1 MQPPDSQHASL
12 LAPVPVPAR
21 PQIQEL
27 VEDIL
32 RSVPFRTSRQ
42 CQDLFRYIVEHSIAG
57 SEDSLRERVIG
68 VEVFGRAADYDAAED
83 PVVRLRAADIRKRL
97 AQYYQAREN
106 ELGDWKIE
114 IPTGSYKAHFH
125 RSEGSLSQV
134 AIPAGVAR
142 PRMEPPVLS
151 EADTLPSNARGLK
164 RKLFWGVILLAGSF
178 VAVLAGVVLIRTA
191 TPAKSA
197 FDLFWEPILENSRT
211 VLVCTGSNPVYL
223 LSPQARNRYK
233 KTHSRGQDADPNLQT
248 YTPLEELKNL
258 TADDFLPVKDTYL
271 TIGDASAIAQIASL
285 LTSRHHAFDLRY
297 GSDLSFGDLR
307 QSPTILIGAF
317 NNSWTLNMTDNL
329 QFVFDSGDTPEMH
342 VQDRS
347 DQSRSWSPKI
357 SAGHVVEDYAIISR
371 VSDSKTGGILLTIAG
386 LNHSGTRAAAEFATN
401 PQLIAKVM
409 NQAPKDWKRRNLQLV
424 LHTNVVNDIPDTPT
438 VVAARYW

>member
-1 MQPPDSQHASL
+1 MQPLDSQHASL
-12 LAPVPVPAR
+12 LAPVPVAAR
-21 PQIQEL
+21 PKIQEL

-42 CQDLFRYIVEHSIAG
+42 CQDLFRYIVEHSISG
-57 SEDSLRERVIG
+57 SDDSLRERVIG

-114 IPTGSYKAHFH
+114 IPTGSYKAQFH

-134 AIPAGVAR
+134 ARPTGVAH

-151 EADTLPSNARGLK
+151 EADTLRSDARGLK

-178 VAVLAGVVLIRTA
+178 VAVLAGVVLTRTA
-191 TPAKSA
+191 YPAKSA

-211 VLVCTGSNPVYL
+211 VLICTGSNPVYL

-233 KTHSRGQDADPNLQT
+233 KTHPRGQDADPNLQT

-258 TADDFLPVKDTYL
+258 TAGDFLPVKNTYL
-271 TIGDASAIAQIASL
+271 TVGDASAIAQIASL

-307 QSPTILIGAF
+307 QGPAILIGAF

-371 VSDSKTGGILLTIAG
+371 VLDSKTGGTLLTIAG

>member
-1 MQPPDSQHASL
+1 MQPLDSQHASL
-12 LAPVPVPAR
+12 LAPVPVAAR
-21 PQIQEL
+21 PQIQEVL
-27 VEDIL
+27 EDIL

-42 CQDLFRYIVEHSIAG
+42 CQDLLRYIVEHSIAG
-57 SEDSLRERVIG
+57 SDESLRERVIG
-68 VEVFGRAADYDAAED
+68 VEVFGRAVDYDSGED

-97 AQYYQAREN
+97 AQYYQAKEN
-106 ELGDWKIE
+106 EFGEWKID
-114 IPTGSYKAHFH
+114 IPTGSYKALFH
-125 RSEGSLSQV
+125 RSESSSSQV
-134 AIPAGVAR
+134 ARPAGVAR
-142 PRMEPPVLS
+142 PRTEPPVLS
-151 EADTLPSNARGLK
+151 EADTRRLNAFGLK
-164 RKLFWGVILLAGSF
+164 RKLFWGVILFAGSF
-178 VAVLAGVVLIRTA
+178 VAVLVGVVMTRTA
-191 TPAKSA
+191 SPAKSA
-197 FDLFWEPILENSRT
+197 FDLFWEPILENPRT
-211 VLVCTGSNPVYL
+211 VLICTGSNPVYL

-233 KTHSRGQDADPNLQT
+233 KTHSLGQDADPNLQT
-248 YTPLEELKNL
+248 YTPLEGLKNL
-258 TADDFLPVKDTYL
+258 TAGDFLPAKNTYL
-271 TIGDASAIAQIASL
+271 TVGDASAIAQIVSL

-307 QSPTILIGAF
+307 QGPAILIGAF
-317 NNSWTLNMTDNL
+317 NNSWTLNMTDNQ

-347 DQSRSWSPKI
+347 DPSRSWSPKI

-371 VSDSKTGGILLTIAG
+371 VSDSKTGGILLTVAG

-438 VVAARYW
+438 VVAVRYW

>member
-1 MQPPDSQHASL
+1 MQPLGGQHASL
-12 LAPVPVPAR
+12 LAPVPVAAR

-42 CQDLFRYIVEHSIAG
+42 CQDLLRYIVEHSLAG

-68 VEVFGRAADYDAAED
+68 VEVFGRVADYDAAED

-97 AQYYQAREN
+97 AQYFQAREN
-106 ELGDWKIE
+106 ELGKWKID
-114 IPTGSYKAHFH
+114 IPTGSYKAQFH
-125 RSEGSLSQV
+125 RSEGFLSQV
-134 AIPAGVAR
+134 AIPAGAAR

-151 EADTLPSNARGLK
+151 EAATLGSNARGLK
-164 RKLFWGVILLAGSF
+164 RKLFWGVILLVGCFLAI
-178 VAVLAGVVLIRTA
+178 LAGVVLTRTA
-191 TPAKSA
+191 SPAKSG

-223 LSPQARNRYK
+223 LSPQARNRYR
-233 KTHSRGQDADPNLQT
+233 KTHPREGDADPNLQT
-248 YTPLEELKNL
+248 YTPLEELKSL
-258 TADDFLPVKDTYL
+258 TAADFLPAKNTYL

-307 QSPTILIGAF
+307 QAPVILIGAF
-317 NNSWTLNMTDNL
+317 NNNWTLNLTDNL
-329 QFVFDSGDTPEMH
+329 QFVFDSGDTPDMH

-347 DQSRSWSPKI
+347 DPSRSWSPKI

-371 VSDSKTGGILLTIAG
+371 VSDSKTGGILLTVAG

>member
-1 MQPPDSQHASL
+1 MQPPDTQHASL
-12 LAPVPVPAR
+12 LAPVPVASR

-42 CQDLFRYIVEHSIAG
+42 CQDLFRYIVAHSIAG
-57 SEDSLRERVIG
+57 SDDLLRERVIG

-114 IPTGSYKAHFH
+114 IPTGSYKAQFH

-134 AIPAGVAR
+134 AILAGVAR

-151 EADTLPSNARGLK
+151 EAETLRSNARGLK
-164 RKLFWGVILLAGSF
+164 RKLFWGAILLAGSL
-178 VAVLAGVVLIRTA
+178 VAVLAGVMLTRTA
-191 TPAKSA
+191 SPPKSG

-233 KTHSRGQDADPNLQT
+233 KTHPRGQDADPNLQT

-258 TADDFLPVKDTYL
+258 TADDFLSVKNTYL
-271 TIGDASAIAQIASL
+271 TVGDASAIAQIASL
-285 LTSRHHAFDLRY
+285 LTSRRHAFDLRY

-307 QSPTILIGAF
+307 QGPAILIGAF

-371 VSDSKTGGILLTIAG
+371 VLDSKTGGTLLTIAG

-438 VVAARYW
+438 VIAARYW

>member
-1 MQPPDSQHASL
+1 MQPLDSQHASL
-12 LAPVPVPAR
+12 LAPVPVAAR

-42 CQDLFRYIVEHSIAG
+42 CQDLFRYIVAQSVSG
-57 SEDSLRERVIG
+57 SDDSLRERVIG

-134 AIPAGVAR
+134 AIPAGVAQ
-142 PRMEPPVLS
+142 PRIETPVLS
-151 EADTLPSNARGLK
+151 EAEILRSNPRGLK
-164 RKLFWGVILLAGSF
+164 RKVFWGAILLAGSL
-178 VAVLAGVVLIRTA
+178 VAVLAGVVLTRTA
-191 TPAKSA
+191 SPAKSG

-223 LSPQARNRYK
+223 LSPQARKRYK

-258 TADDFLPVKDTYL
+258 TADDFL
-271 TIGDASAIAQIASL
+271 
-285 LTSRHHAFDLRY
+285 R
-297 GSDLSFGDLR
+297 
-307 QSPTILIGAF
+307 
-317 NNSWTLNMTDNL
+317 
-329 QFVFDSGDTPEMH
+329 
-342 VQDRS
+342 
-347 DQSRSWSPKI
+347 
-357 SAGHVVEDYAIISR
+357 
-371 VSDSKTGGILLTIAG
+371 
-386 LNHSGTRAAAEFATN
+386 
-401 PQLIAKVM
+401 
-409 NQAPKDWKRRNLQLV
+409 
-424 LHTNVVNDIPDTPT
+424 
-438 VVAARYW
+438 

>member
-1 MQPPDSQHASL
+1 MQPLGIQHAPL
-12 LAPVPVPAR
+12 LDPIPAAAR
-21 PQIQEL
+21 PRIQEL
-27 VEDIL
+27 LEQIL
-32 RSVPFRTSRQ
+32 HSVPFRTSRQ
-42 CQDLFRYIVEHSIAG
+42 CQDLFRYMVEHSLAG
-57 SEDSLRERVIG
+57 SDESLRERMIG
-68 VEVFGRAADYDAAED
+68 IQVFGRPPDYDTAED

-97 AQYYQAREN
+97 AQYYQSKEHAF
-106 ELGDWKIE
+106 GDWKIE
-114 IPTGSYKAHFH
+114 IPTGSYKAQFH
-125 RSEGSLSQV
+125 RSQDSLSQV
-134 AIPAGVAR
+134 AVAAGVTR
-142 PRMEPPVLS
+142 PHMEPAVLS
-151 EADTLPSNARGLK
+151 DADTPRSSARSLK
-164 RKLFWGVILLAGSF
+164 RKLFWAAILLAVGF
-178 VAVLAGVVLIRTA
+178 VAVLARIALSPTA
-191 TPAKSA
+191 SPAKSG
-197 FDLFWEPILENSRT
+197 FDLFWEPLLENSRT

-223 LSPQARNRYK
+223 LSPQARNRYR
-233 KTHSRGQDADPNLQT
+233 KTHPREQDADPNLQT

-258 TADDFLPVKDTYL
+258 TAGDFLAAKNTYL

-285 LTSRHHAFDLRY
+285 LTSRHRAFDLRY

-307 QSPTILIGAF
+307 QGPAILIGAF

-347 DQSRSWSPKI
+347 DPSRSWSPKI

-371 VSDSKTGGILLTIAG
+371 VSDSKTGGILLTLAG

-401 PQLIAKVM
+401 PQQIAKVM

>member
-1 MQPPDSQHASL
+1 MQPLDSQHASL
-12 LAPVPVPAR
+12 LAPVPVAAR
-21 PQIQEL
+21 PQIQEVL
-27 VEDIL
+27 EDIL

-42 CQDLFRYIVEHSIAG
+42 CQDLLRYVVEHSIAG
-57 SEDSLRERVIG
+57 SEDLLRERVIG

-97 AQYYQAREN
+97 AQYYQAKEN
-106 ELGDWKIE
+106 GLGDWKIE
-114 IPTGSYKAHFH
+114 IPTGSYKAQFH
-125 RSEGSLSQV
+125 RSQGSLSQV

-142 PRMEPPVLS
+142 PPMEPPVLS
-151 EADTLPSNARGLK
+151 EAATLRSSARILK
-164 RKLFWGVILLAGSF
+164 RKLFWGAVLLVVGF
-178 VAVLAGVVLIRTA
+178 VAVLARMVLTPTA
-191 TPAKSA
+191 SPAKSA
-197 FDLFWEPILENSRT
+197 FDLFWEPLLDNSRT

-223 LSPQARNRYK
+223 LSQQARNRYR
-233 KTHSRGQDADPNLQT
+233 KTHPREQDADPNLQT

-258 TADDFLPVKDTYL
+258 TAGDFLSVKNTYL
-271 TIGDASAIAQIASL
+271 TVGDASAIAQIASL
-285 LTSRHHAFDLRY
+285 LTARHRAFDLRY

-307 QSPTILIGAF
+307 QGPAILIGAF
-317 NNSWTLNMTDNL
+317 NNNWTLNMTDNL

-347 DQSRSWSPKI
+347 DPSRSWSPKI

-371 VSDSKTGGILLTIAG
+371 VSDSKTGGILLTVAG

-401 PQLIAKVM
+401 PQLIAKAM